1 MNKEYINKIAELWQ
15 QVAEKKTL
23 DPVDPKALKGKHADR
38 KDKDIDNDGD
48 VDKSDEYL
56 HKRRQAVSKAMKNES
71 EDEMKPCPKCDGSMQ
86 NHDPDCPMADN
97 DDDDDMEKDESC
109 GKKMKKE
116 SVEVDEGAFKG
127 VGKFIAK
134 RKFANK
140 SKQAYKD
147 AQKSISKA
155 HKYNFDDV
163 KNREPHEKDFT
174 DKMKKSDRYDR
185 AAKRLNRESV
195 SHQKWG
201 YGEVIE
207 TTENGFNVYFEHGVE
222 FNVPFEDLTMIGE
235 AKKMKGDDP
244 CWKDYEMVGTKKKN
258 GKEVPNCVP
267 KESVKEGTVTDFEE
281 EVKSSY
287 VSRSQSMHDAIR
299 QVWEG
304 AVQAKQGVAGKY
316 QEKQKGDPKRHNSG
330 DKMPNDHD
338 YDNPEMTQDDAQG
351 HYDATKAGRVT
362 KQAPT
367 RGGEKRIGDKSIIN
381 PVKGAVTKTTGKE

>member
-1 MNKEYINKIAELWQ
+1 MDLKYINAIAEAMRK
-15 QVAEKKTL
+15 VDEKMKL
-23 DPVDPKALKGKHADR
+23 DPVDQKALKGKHADR

-86 NHDPDCPMADN
+86 NHDPECPMADKG
-97 DDDDDMEKDESC
+97 DDDDMEKDESC

-147 AQKSISKA
+147 AEKSISKA

-195 SHQKWG
+195 AHEQWG

-222 FNVPFEDLTMIGE
+222 FDVSESELMFLEKNYAMRTKGATKPETMLDKYKGKAATDM
-235 AKKMKGDDP
+235 AKDSDMEKP
-244 CWKDYEMVGTKKKN
+244 EMVA
-258 GKEVPNCVP
+258 
-267 KESVKEGTVTDFEE
+267 D
-281 EVKSSY
+281 
-287 VSRSQSMHDAIR
+287 D
-299 QVWEG
+299 
-304 AVQAKQGVAGKY
+304 
-316 QEKQKGDPKRHNSG
+316 EK
-330 DKMPNDHD
+330 
-338 YDNPEMTQDDAQG
+338 G
-351 HYDATKAGRVT
+351 HTDATKAGRAT
-362 KQAPT
+362 KQSPA
-367 RGGEKRIGDKSIIN
+367 RGPADKLNVGDKK
-381 PVKGAVTKTTGKE
+381 PVKQGGK